1 MRKVIRANG
10 KCPLCGCEA
19 NILFVTTECTNIE
32 CSNHKDGILT
42 KAEYDCMDSN
52 PVEEA
57 EEYSE
62 EKETLF
68 DDVECDDDCDECDC
82 DDCDEDDERKD

>member
-1 MRKVIRANG
+1 MKKVFRANG

-19 NILFVTTECTNIE
+19 HVLLVTTECTNTE

-57 EEYSE
+57 EEYIE
-62 EKETLF
+62 EEEQEEETLF
-68 DDVECDDDCDECDC
+68 DDCDCDNCDC
-82 DDCDEDDERKD
+82 DDCDADDERKD